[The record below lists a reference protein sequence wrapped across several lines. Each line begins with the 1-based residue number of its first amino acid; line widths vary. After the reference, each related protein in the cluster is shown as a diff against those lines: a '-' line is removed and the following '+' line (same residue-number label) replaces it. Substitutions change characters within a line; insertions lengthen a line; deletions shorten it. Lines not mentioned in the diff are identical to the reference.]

1 MTGEFKSAFIAMV
14 GRPNVGKSTLINKL
28 TGEKISI
35 ISNKPQTTRN
45 KILAILN
52 EEDYQVVFV
61 DTPGV
66 HRSKTKLGDY
76 MNNVALGAIGEVD
89 AAVLVVDVQKGF
101 GIPEEKIAEELKKKE
116 IPTLLVINKIDTV
129 QKSEILPVIDNMSK
143 KMDFEAVIPISAK
156 HSDGVG
162 EVKEEILK
170 FLIAGP
176 AFYPQDSVTD
186 KTEREMAAEII
197 REKLLRLLDEEIP
210 HGTAI
215 EVFEMKT
222 KNKTVRITANIYC
235 EKASHK
241 SIIIGKGGAMLKK
254 IGTYARED
262 LEKMLG
268 KKVYL
273 SLWVKVKDDW
283 RNNNFMLKSFGFSN
297 EE

>member
-89 AAVLVVDVQKGF
+89 AAVLVADVQKGF
-101 GIPEEKIAEELKKKE
+101 GIPEEKIVEELKKKE

-129 QKSEILPVIDNMSK
+129 QKSKILPAMPN
-143 KMDFEAVIPISAK
+143 
-156 HSDGVG
+156 
-162 EVKEEILK
+162 
-170 FLIAGP
+170 
-176 AFYPQDSVTD
+176 
-186 KTEREMAAEII
+186 
-197 REKLLRLLDEEIP
+197 
-210 HGTAI
+210 TA
-215 EVFEMKT
+215 
-222 KNKTVRITANIYC
+222 
-235 EKASHK
+235 
-241 SIIIGKGGAMLKK
+241 
-254 IGTYARED
+254 
-262 LEKMLG
+262 
-268 KKVYL
+268 
-273 SLWVKVKDDW
+273 
-283 RNNNFMLKSFGFSN
+283 
-297 EE
+297 

>member
-1 MTGEFKSAFIAMV
+1 MTSDFKSAFIAMV
-14 GRPNVGKSTLINKL
+14 GRPNVGKSTLMNSI

-45 KILAILN
+45 KILSILN
-52 EEDYQVVFV
+52 EEDYQIIFV

-76 MNNVALGAIGEVD
+76 MNKVALGAIGEVD
-89 AAVLVVDVQKGF
+89 AAVLVTDALKGF
-101 GIPEEKIAEELKKKE
+101 GIPEDKITDELKKKE
-116 IPTLLVINKIDTV
+116 IPTILIINKIDLI
-129 QKSEILPVIDNMSK
+129 KKEEILPLIADMST

-156 HSDGVG
+156 QGDGVDG
-162 EVKEEILK
+162 VKNELMK
-170 FLIAGP
+170 FLVPGP
-176 AFYPQDSVTD
+176 AFYPQDAITD
-186 KTEREMAAEII
+186 RTEREIAAEMI
-197 REKLLRLLDEEIP
+197 REKILRLLDEEIP
-210 HGTAI
+210 HGTAV

-222 KNKTVRITANIYC
+222 KRGVVSINANIYC

-254 IGTYARED
+254 IGSYARQD
-262 LEKMLG
+262 LENFLG

-283 RNNNFMLKSFGFSN
+283 RNDNFTLKNFGFT